1 MVETTAAA
9 PRMHWGVG
17 RIGLGVGAGFGLALV
32 SFASG
37 GYFPTAWAW
46 GALVAL
52 TVVAAFLVL
61 GDVVRPS
68 SLALTSLG
76 GLTGLAAWTWL
87 GLIWSDVASATV
99 LEGLRMLLYV
109 SVLAALVLIVRR
121 ATVSVLLWA
130 SFRRGVPR
138 FGLRALDASL
148 SGAAW
153 GLRPSCG
160 GSSRGTAYV
169 LQRAWCVRRD
179 GHAARAR
186 VRRESAQRR
195 REGRR
200 GGNSSASERD
210 RVFHVQPGSLDC
222 SRDWPCTCG
231 HGRSSALAIR
241 PQRTPSGAGLG
252 CRGLPRVEG
261 VEPVTH

>member
-1 MVETTAAA
+1 
-9 PRMHWGVG
+9 MHWRVG
-17 RIGLGVGAGFGLALV
+17 RIGFGVGAGLGLALV

-52 TVVAAFLVL
+52 TVVAALLVL

-87 GLIWSDVASATV
+87 GARFGATSP
-99 LEGLRMLLYV
+99 LRGAEGLRMLLYV

-121 ATVSVLLWA
+121 ASVPVLLWA

-153 GLRPSCG
+153 VFDPLAG
-160 GSSRGTAYV
+160 GRLAEPLTYSNAVGVFAAMGV
-169 LQRAWCVRRD
+169 LL
-179 GHAARAR
+179 GFGFAARAHNVVAR
-186 VRRESAQRR
+186 AT
-195 REGRR
+195 

-210 RVFHVQPGSLDC
+210 GVFLVQSGSLDC
-222 SRDWPCTCG
+222 GRDWPCGCG
-231 HGRSSALAIR
+231 LVAILGACNSS
-241 PQRTPSGAGLG
+241 
-252 CRGLPRVEG
+252 
-261 VEPVTH
+261 